1 MHVCVRSRRFLC
13 DEVLSERFLQAVKWA
28 PRLWTLRSFQSKAWI
43 IQRAF
48 IFPPV
53 LQSRAFL
60 RLALTY
66 ISFTSTPPLIFT
78 FSQLRNSFS
87 FIPSALQGLGCQHKQ
102 KAASPGCRDQEKAL
116 WHHTSLTAISL
127 WCESVWDSNLDLTP
141 TFTVGGNQVLTVQS
155 NHNVFRY
162 LQHFS
167 HYHSLFAVV

>member
-13 DEVLSERFLQAVKWA
+13 DEVLSERFLQAVKRA
-28 PRLWTLRSFQSKAWI
+28 PRLWTLRKLSIKGMNHSESLYLPTSAAIQS
-43 IQRAF
+43 
-48 IFPPV
+48 
-53 LQSRAFL
+53 LSTSRAHL
-60 RLALTY
+60 H
-66 ISFTSTPPLIFT
+66 IFTSTPPLIFT
-78 FSQLRNSFS
+78 FPQLRNSFS

-141 TFTVGGNQVLTVQS
+141 TFTVGGNQALTVQS